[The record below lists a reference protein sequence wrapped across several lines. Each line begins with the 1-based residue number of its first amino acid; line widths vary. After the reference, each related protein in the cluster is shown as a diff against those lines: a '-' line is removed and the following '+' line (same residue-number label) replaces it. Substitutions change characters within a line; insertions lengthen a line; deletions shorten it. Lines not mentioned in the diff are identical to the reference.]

1 MQRSAEAPPGLLAGL
16 AVRWPAVS
24 APRLVPAESARWWI
38 AFLPWFRLA
47 WQRARRQAHRPVAC
61 APACPDSIGPEADL
75 LTPVCPGRLARQLL
89 TTKTTLAPWFQRSSA
104 FLASQLA
111 VEPAQPDEVFA
122 AARRCFQLARLPL
135 PAQEHRPLALSQ
147 LRLAQLRFC
156 QARPPYPPPYPPP
169 VARCLALTWP
179 ECPFAPLR
187 AASRHRISA
196 PYGRRPWVRWF
207 CRRYSQ
213 A

>member
-1 MQRSAEAPPGLLAGL
+1 MQRSAEAPPVLLAGL

-24 APRLVPAESARWWI
+24 APRLVLAESARSWF

-47 WQRARRQAHRPVAC
+47 WQRVRRQAHWPVAY
-61 APACPDSIGPEADL
+61 APACPDSICPGAEL
-75 LTPVCPGRLARQLL
+75 LSPVCPGRLARQLL

-104 FLASQLA
+104 FLASQRVVA
-111 VEPAQPDEVFA
+111 PVQPGEVFA
-122 AARRCFQLARLPL
+122 SARRCFQLARLPL
-135 PAQEHRPLALSQ
+135 PAQQHRPLALSQ

-156 QARPPYPPPYPPP
+156 QARPPYPPP

-179 ECPFAPLR
+179 GYPFAPLR
-187 AASRHRISA
+187 AASRQRISA
-196 PYGRRPWVRWF
+196 PYRRRPWVRWF